1 MSNIAPY
8 NISSEI
14 STLSDIL
21 QLPFVFWG
29 QWDEEILPES
39 LEPTVIEAVSLP
51 SLNPLPNNELYQQVS

>member
-14 STLSDIL
+14 STSSDNFEL
-21 QLPFVFWG
+21 TYEFL
-29 QWDEEILPES
+29 WDEILPEYFES
-39 LEPTVIEAVSLP
+39 TVIEAVSLP